1 MIRDGE
7 GSVGSGVPAGDAVVL
22 LRLADGEVRRPL
34 RELRAAEV
42 VAGVPVRAARSV
54 RGQRHFPG
62 WYWFA
67 TTGRH
72 VLYESRLE
80 LAWLLCA
87 DFDPAVVAVA
97 AQPFALR
104 CQVGERLRR
113 HVPDFLWLRADG
125 LAGVVNVKPA
135 DALADPEVVEA
146 LAWPGRL
153 VEAHGWEYAVW
164 SGDDPVYL
172 ANLRFL
178 AGYRRP
184 GLVSDALLEQVYVA
198 VRPGDQIAVVVGRFG
213 DVAAPMGVKAAV
225 LRLLWLRRLSADL
238 RRPLT
243 GASRLEIVR

>member
-1 MIRDGE
+1 MIRRAE
-7 GSVGSGVPAGDAVVL
+7 GSVGAGVPAGGALVL

-34 RELRAAEV
+34 EGLRAAEV
-42 VAGVPVRAARSV
+42 IAGVPVRMARSV

-62 WYWFA
+62 WYWSA

-87 DFDPAVVAVA
+87 DFDPAVVAIA

-104 CQVGERLRR
+104 CQVGDRLRR
-113 HVPDFLWLRADG
+113 HVPDFLWLGADG
-125 LAGVVNVKPA
+125 SVGVVNVKPA
-135 DALADPEVVEA
+135 DALADAEVAEA

-164 SGDDPVYL
+164 SGDDPVFL

-184 GLVSDALLEQVYVA
+184 GLVSDALVAQVHAA
-198 VRPGDQIAVVVGRFG
+198 VRPGDELAAVAGRLAG
-213 DVAAPMGVKAAV
+213 VVAAPVVRAAL
-225 LRLLWLRRLSADL
+225 LRLLWSRRLSVDL
-238 RRPLT
+238 RRPLSS
-243 GASRLEIVR
+243 ASRVEVVR

>member
-1 MIRDGE
+1 M
-7 GSVGSGVPAGDAVVL
+7 L
-22 LRLADGEVRRPL
+22 LRLADGQVARRSL
-34 RELRAAEV
+34 DGLRALEV
-42 VAGVPVRAARSV
+42 VAGRPWRAARSV

-62 WYWFA
+62 FYWSA
-67 TTGRH
+67 TMGRH

-87 DFDPAVVAVA
+87 DFDPTVVGIS
-97 AQPFALR
+97 AQPFGLR
-104 CQVGERLRR
+104 SRVGDRLRR

-125 LAGVVNVKPA
+125 SAGVANVKPA
-135 DALADPEVVEA
+135 AALADPEVAEA

-153 VEAHGWEYAVW
+153 VEAHGWEYQVW

-184 GLVSDALLEQVYVA
+184 GLISDALVDEVFAA
-198 VRPGDQIAVVVGRFG
+198 VRPGDRFATVTSRLG
-213 DVAAPMGVKAAV
+213 NVASPMGIRAAL

-243 GASRLEIVR
+243 GVSRLAVTL